1 MNSKEKRAARTA
13 LWHGQHCPHCGI
25 GLWWPESGAARNSS
39 REATL
44 DHIVPRWRGGSN
56 AIKNLRIIC
65 LLCNQAR
72 AVVGDCVGAL
82 ACVRAVIGRKPMREV
97 AHLWMRRWGRPG
109 QGRPRSRRS
118 EKNRQRRQQ
127 AVQEPP
133 HDRHCAA
140 IRAMPDA

>member
-72 AVVGDCVGAL
+72 A
-82 ACVRAVIGRKPMREV
+82 EV